1 MSKTIVVVGFGPGI
15 STSVAER
22 FGAAGF
28 AVALVARSEARLA
41 AGVAALKAKGV
52 TAAAFTGDAGDPV
65 SIRAAIA
72 RARAA
77 LGPITVIHWN
87 AFGAGIG
94 DLLAAA
100 PEAMRDLFDVAVVG
114 LLAAVEEAL
123 PDLKRAGDGA
133 ILVTNGAF
141 GDATPQ
147 MDALAI
153 QLKAMGT
160 ALTNAAKHKLVGLLS
175 ERLRADGVY
184 VGEVMVAGAIKGTPF
199 DNGSMTIQGA
209 TVAERFWDL
218 YQGRG
223 EIRARVTPG

>member
-22 FGAAGF
+22 FGAGGF
-28 AVALVARSEARLA
+28 AVALVARSEERLA

-52 TAAAFTGDAGDPV
+52 SAVAFTGDAGDAD
-65 SIRAAIA
+65 SIRAAIGKA
-72 RARAA
+72 RTA

-100 PEAMRDLFDVAVVG
+100 PEAMRDLFDVAIVG

-123 PDLKRAGDGA
+123 PDLKSAGDGA

-160 ALTNAAKHKLVGLLS
+160 ALTNAAKHKLVGLLAA
-175 ERLRADGVY
+175 RLKADGVY

-199 DNGSMTIQGA
+199 DNGTMTIEGA
-209 TVAERFWDL
+209 AVAERFWEL